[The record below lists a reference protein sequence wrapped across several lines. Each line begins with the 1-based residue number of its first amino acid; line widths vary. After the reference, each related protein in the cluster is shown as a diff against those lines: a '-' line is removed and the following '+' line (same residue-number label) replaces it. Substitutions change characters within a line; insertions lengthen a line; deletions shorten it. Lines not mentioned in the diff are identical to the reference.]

1 MRKCIVMEKE
11 NINREKE
18 TTTLGVGG
26 HKLWDKGLPTDQKID
41 IFTVGNDRQLDL
53 VLAKYDIKATL
64 AHAKMLHKI
73 KLLSDQDISD
83 IEKELNNLAVAIE
96 EGSFVIEDQFED
108 VHSKIEFELTK
119 RIGDAGKRIHT
130 ARSRNDQ
137 VLVAMHLYLKDELLQ
152 IKSLVK
158 ELSQNLLTSAEK
170 HKDVLLPGYTH
181 LQIAMPSS
189 FGLWFSAYAESFVD
203 DLYFVNAAI
212 KVVDQ
217 NPLGSAAGYGSSFPI
232 DREFTTRELG
242 FETLK
247 YNVVAAQMSRGKSE
261 KSAAFAMSSVAGTL
275 SKLAMDVCLYMSQN
289 FNFMSIP
296 SELTTGSS
304 IMPHKKNPDVFE
316 LIRGKCN
323 KIQALPYEL
332 SLLTNNLPSGYHR
345 DLQLLKEGII
355 PAIQDMKASLEMAI
369 YAFEQVKVNKDILN
383 DDKYDYLFSVDTLNE
398 LVMQGMSFRDAYVK
412 IGLDIENGKYKPE
425 KNTKHSHIGSIN
437 NLCLNNIEAKLK
449 QV

>member
-1 MRKCIVMEKE
+1 M
-11 NINREKE
+11 
-18 TTTLGVGG
+18 
-26 HKLWDKGLPTDQKID
+26 KLWDKGLPTDQKID
-41 IFTVGNDRQLDL
+41 RFTVGNDRQLDM
-53 VLAKYDIKATL
+53 VIARYDVQATL
-64 AHAKMLHKI
+64 VHAKMLYKI
-73 KLLSDQDISD
+73 NLLSDKEISE
-83 IEKELNNLAVAIE
+83 IEKELNILGREIE
-96 EGSFVIEDQFED
+96 KGTFVIEDQFED
-108 VHSKIEFELTK
+108 IHSKIEFELTQ

-137 VLVAMHLYLKDELLQ
+137 VLVAMHLYMKEELLQ
-152 IKSLVK
+152 IKSLVN
-158 ELSQNLLTSAEK
+158 ELSQNLLTLAETY
-170 HKDVLLPGYTH
+170 KDVLLPGYTH
-181 LQIAMPSS
+181 MQIAMPSS
-189 FGLWFSAYAESFVD
+189 FGLWFSAYAESFID
-203 DLYFVNAAI
+203 DLYFVNAAL

-261 KSAAFAMSSVAGTL
+261 KSTAFAMSSVAATL

-289 FNFMSIP
+289 FDFMSIP
-296 SELTTGSS
+296 SEFTTGSS

-332 SLLTNNLPSGYHR
+332 NLLINNLPSGYHR
-345 DLQLLKEGII
+345 DLQLLKEGVV
-355 PAIQDMKASLEMAI
+355 PAIQDLKASLEMTI
-369 YAFEQVKVNKDILN
+369 YALKNIQVNKNILD

-412 IGLDIENGKYKPE
+412 IGLDIEKGCFTPE
-425 KNTKHSHIGSIN
+425 KNTKHSHSGSIN
-437 NLCLNNIEAKLK
+437 NLCLNKIKKKLEE
-449 QV
+449 V

>member
-1 MRKCIVMEKE
+1 M
-11 NINREKE
+11 
-18 TTTLGVGG
+18 
-26 HKLWDKGLPTDQKID
+26 KLWDKGLPKDKKID
-41 IFTVGNDRQLDL
+41 MFTVGNDRQLDL
-53 VLAKYDIKATL
+53 VIAKYDVKATL

-73 KLLSDQDISD
+73 ELIS
-83 IEKELNNLAVAIE
+83 EKEISEIDRELHNLSQQIE
-96 EGSFVIEDQFED
+96 AGTFVIEDQFED

-152 IKSLVK
+152 IKSQVK
-158 ELSQNLLTSAEK
+158 ELSQNLLASAQRY
-170 HKDVLLPGYTH
+170 KDVLLPGYTH

-212 KVVDQ
+212 KVVNQ

-232 DREFTTRELG
+232 DREFTTNELD
-242 FETLK
+242 FDALK

-261 KSAAFAMSSVAGTL
+261 KSTAFAMSSVAGTL

-289 FNFMSIP
+289 FDFMSIP
-296 SELTTGSS
+296 SEFTTGSS

-332 SLLTNNLPSGYHR
+332 TLLTNNLPSGYHR
-345 DLQLLKEGII
+345 DLQLLKEGIV
-355 PAIQDMKASLEMAI
+355 PAIQDLKASLEMAI
-369 YAFEQVKVNKDILN
+369 YALKNVKVNENILK

-412 IGLDIENGKYKPE
+412 IGLDIENGNYKPK
-425 KNTKHSHIGSIN
+425 KNTEHSHIGSIN
-437 NLCLNNIEAKLK
+437 NLCLKEIEEKLK
-449 QV
+449 RVN

>member
-1 MRKCIVMEKE
+1 M
-11 NINREKE
+11 
-18 TTTLGVGG
+18 
-26 HKLWDKGLPTDQKID
+26 KLWDKGLPTDQKID
-41 IFTVGNDRQLDL
+41 RFTVGNDRQLDM
-53 VLAKYDIKATL
+53 VIARYDVQATL
-64 AHAKMLHKI
+64 VHAKMLYKI
-73 KLLSDQDISD
+73 NLLSDQEISE
-83 IEKELNNLAVAIE
+83 IEKELNILGREIE
-96 EGSFVIEDQFED
+96 KGTFVIEDQFED
-108 VHSKIEFELTK
+108 IHSKIEYELTQ

-137 VLVAMHLYLKDELLQ
+137 VLVAMHLYMKEELLQ
-152 IKSLVK
+152 IKSLVN
-158 ELSQNLLTSAEK
+158 ELSQNLLTHAETY
-170 HKDVLLPGYTH
+170 KDVLLPGYTH
-181 LQIAMPSS
+181 MQIAMPSS
-189 FGLWFSAYAESFVD
+189 FGLWFSAYAESFID
-203 DLYFVNAAI
+203 DLYFVNAAL

-261 KSAAFAMSSVAGTL
+261 KSTAFAMSSVAATL

-289 FNFMSIP
+289 FDFMSIP
-296 SELTTGSS
+296 SEFTTGSS

-332 SLLTNNLPSGYHR
+332 NLLINNLPSGYHR
-345 DLQLLKEGII
+345 DLQLLKEGVV
-355 PAIQDMKASLEMAI
+355 PAIQDLKASLEMTM
-369 YAFEQVKVNKDILN
+369 YALKNIQVNKNILD

-412 IGLDIENGKYKPE
+412 IGLDIEKGCYTPE
-425 KNTKHSHIGSIN
+425 KNTKHSHSGSIN
-437 NLCLNNIEAKLK
+437 NLCLNKIKKKLEE
-449 QV
+449 V